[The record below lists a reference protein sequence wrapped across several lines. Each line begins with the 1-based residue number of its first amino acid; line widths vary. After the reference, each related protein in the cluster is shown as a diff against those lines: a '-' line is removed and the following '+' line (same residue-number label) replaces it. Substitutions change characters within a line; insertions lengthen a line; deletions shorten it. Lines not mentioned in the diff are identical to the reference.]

1 MTMRRRFDSR
11 KMSLT
16 ARPWRESC
24 GLCAALLLSGCMVGP
39 KYKVPPTATA
49 PAFKEADAALYKE
62 TPGWETAKPEDA
74 IPRGDWWSL
83 FHDAQLD
90 TLERQVET
98 ANQTLRQADANLTAA
113 RAEIR
118 VRKADRL
125 PTFGIDPSYGA
136 QRYSSNTPYFN
147 AAPPFSA
154 TTGSS
159 TQFPVEL
166 NYEVDL
172 WGQVR
177 RNIAAGKEEAQAT
190 AADRVNIL
198 LSLQAELATDYFNL
212 RTADS
217 ERQLLIDTVKQYQEA
232 LRITTNRFNG
242 GISAKSDV
250 SQAQTQLYAA
260 QVQALD
266 VAIQRAQY
274 EHAIAMLIGKAP
286 AELTIPNSPLDADA
300 QPPVVPPGLPASL
313 LERRPDVAS
322 AERRAQEGNEAIG
335 VAQSAFYP
343 AAVLSGALGYQST
356 AAVQNIFT
364 PSNVVYSLGPGL
376 AFTIFDGG
384 RRRAIKDEAIA
395 LFDRNS
401 AAYKQTV
408 LTAYQQ
414 VEDNLVSLRVLR
426 DEAAQQ
432 RQATLS
438 AQESERIFN
447 NRYVGGVDTY
457 LQVITAQTTALT
469 NERNDIDIL
478 RRRMDASVLLIKT
491 LGGGW
496 DRTQLPAQ

>member
-1 MTMRRRFDSR
+1 M
-11 KMSLT
+11 
-16 ARPWRESC
+16 
-24 GLCAALLLSGCMVGP
+24 
-39 KYKVPPTATA
+39 
-49 PAFKEADAALYKE
+49 
-62 TPGWETAKPEDA
+62 
-74 IPRGDWWSL
+74 
-83 FHDAQLD
+83 
-90 TLERQVET
+90 QVEA

-147 AAPPFSA
+147 AAPAFSA
-154 TTGSS
+154 TSGSS
-159 TQFPVEL
+159 TQFPVEV
-166 NYEVDL
+166 NYEIDL

-217 ERQLLIDTVKQYQEA
+217 ERQLLNDTVKQYQEA

-260 QVQALD
+260 QVQASD
-266 VAIQRAQY
+266 VAIERAQY

-300 QPPVVPPGLPASL
+300 QPPVVPPGL
-313 LERRPDVAS
+313 ERRPDVAA
-322 AERRAQEGNEAIG
+322 AERRAKEGNEAIG

-343 AAVLSGALGYQST
+343 TAVLGAALGYQST

-496 DRTQLPAQ
+496 DRTQLPTQ